1 MATTF
6 EIYSRVVPFM
16 IQGFKL
22 TLFISITSVSIGL
35 IIGLTAALMKISK
48 NPLLRYPATGYIEV
62 FRGTP
67 LLVQIL
73 FMSFAYPTIYDVLGD
88 MLNDPLTDLLGFT
101 VNITST
107 PGTFT
112 NPDPLWDVI
121 IVFALNTG
129 AYQAEI
135 FRAGI
140 QSIPTGQAEA
150 GRSLGLTYAQT
161 MRYIII
167 PQAFRVVTPAL
178 AGEFINM
185 ILNSSLASVVA
196 VQELTY
202 WTRQSVSI
210 YYRTLEIWFLTGIIY
225 LTLTLTLSRSMQYF
239 EAKYSV
245 PGLGVAGTRRK
256 G

>member
-6 EIYSRVVPFM
+6 EIYSRVIPFM

-35 IIGLTAALMKISK
+35 VIGLTAALMKISK

-73 FMSFAYPTIYDVLGD
+73 FMSFAYPTIYDVLGET
-88 MLNDPLTDLLGFT
+88 LTQLGFNVT
-101 VNITST
+101 IASK

-245 PGLGVAGTRRK
+245 PGLGVAGMRRK